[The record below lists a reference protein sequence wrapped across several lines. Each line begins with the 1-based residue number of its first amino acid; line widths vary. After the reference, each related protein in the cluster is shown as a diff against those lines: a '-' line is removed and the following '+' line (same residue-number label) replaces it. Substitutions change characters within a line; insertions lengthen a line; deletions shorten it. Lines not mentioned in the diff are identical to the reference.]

1 MPKRTIRIALT
12 VAIAVAVAALAA
24 VPAPAAP
31 QAAEPSTRARVWELG
46 GKLSLAAVAAANA
59 MPKPT
64 VDKVFA
70 DAQKLG
76 ASLGVDVPALPERK
90 LDRAEAQADALG
102 YLLRDA
108 GSPVAGRLGTTYG
121 PDHAALFEI
130 AVKTNLLLMFYS
142 PGDTQSTTIAELV
155 RKRAPDAR
163 LPDALWRDLPAKI
176 EARASYDVVKAAVQ
190 KLHGD
195 VRRHLRTES

>member
-1 MPKRTIRIALT
+1 MSMSKRTIRIALLL
-12 VAIAVAVAALAA
+12 AIAALAA
-24 VPAPAAP
+24 LPAPAAP

-64 VDKVFA
+64 VDKVFESA
-70 DAQKLG
+70 RELG
-76 ASLGVDVPALPERK
+76 ASLGVDVPPLPERK

-108 GSPVAGRLGTTYG
+108 GSPIAGRLGSTYG
-121 PDHAALFEI
+121 ADHAALFEI
-130 AVKTNLLLMFYS
+130 AVKTNLLLMFYG
-142 PGDTQSTTIAELV
+142 PGENESKTIADLV
-155 RKRAPDAR
+155 RKRAVDAR
-163 LPDALWRDLPAKI
+163 LPEALWRDLPAKI
-176 EARASYDVVKAAVQ
+176 DARASYDVVKAAVQ

-195 VRRHLRTES
+195 VRRHLRAEQ